1 MKKTD
6 IGVVTFYVY
15 IFLVFTDSGPYFGN
29 FIFIIYAVYLLA
41 HILIQFN
48 LFLVMFTEVFVVF
61 FYFLSTS
68 FVRHT
73 WPSMNI
79 HVGIP
84 RRGIAKV
91 VARSRSVVVIEF
103 RPDKQAPINSPEAA
117 FQYRRFDFHVFYTD
131 RVTITVTVSARRFP
145 FLSDPYLGLY
155 SYCFCVVAATPRWT
169 VRVRSYRTFV
179 AAAALACTL
188 LLSYAKRLVP
198 SFRDCERHTNS
209 NRPRGRKTKLP
220 QYVGNASRPD
230 VA

>member
-117 FQYRRFDFHVFYTD
+117 FQCRRFDFHVFYTD
-131 RVTITVTVSARRFP
+131 RVTITVTVSATFSIS
-145 FLSDPYLGLY
+145 FGSVLGL
-155 SYCFCVVAATPRWT
+155 VLV
-169 VRVRSYRTFV
+169 
-179 AAAALACTL
+179 L
-188 LLSYAKRLVP
+188 LLR
-198 SFRDCERHTNS
+198 RCGHTGRIERS
-209 NRPRGRKTKLP
+209 LP
-220 QYVGNASRPD
+220 PPHSR
-230 VA
+230 ARCCCRTLNG